1 MSVKIKQ
8 MKNKKRVF
16 KKRVFKN
23 DIGNKVK
30 VKALDDMGVSNSKFD
45 YLNDEFINK
54 SLIDYNSPVN
64 FLDLYDENN

>member
-1 MSVKIKQ
+1 

-16 KKRVFKN
+16 KS

-30 VKALDDMGVSNSKFD
+30 VKALNDMGVSNSIFD
-45 YLNDEFINK
+45 YLTDEFINK
-54 SLIDYNSPVN
+54 SLIDYNSPVD

>member
-8 MKNKKRVF
+8 MKN

-30 VKALDDMGVSNSKFD
+30 VKALDDMGVSNSTFD
-45 YLNDEFINK
+45 HLNDEFINK
-54 SLIDYNSPVN
+54 ALIDYNSPVN

>member
-8 MKNKKRVF
+8 MKN

-30 VKALDDMGVSNSKFD
+30 VKALNDMGVSNSIFD
-45 YLNDEFINK
+45 YLNDEFVNK
-54 SLIDYNSPVN
+54 SLIDYNSPID

>member
-1 MSVKIKQ
+1 
-8 MKNKKRVF
+8 MKKMKRIN

-30 VKALDDMGVSNSKFD
+30 VKALNDIGVSNSTFD

-54 SLIDYNSPVN
+54 SLIDYNSPVD

>member
-8 MKNKKRVF
+8 MKN

-30 VKALDDMGVSNSKFD
+30 VKALDDMGVSNSTFD

-54 SLIDYNSPVN
+54 ALIDYNSPVN

>member
-1 MSVKIKQ
+1 MSEKIKQ

-16 KKRVFKN
+16 KS

-30 VKALDDMGVSNSKFD
+30 VKALNDMGVSNSIFD

-54 SLIDYNSPVN
+54 SLIDYNSTVD

>member
-8 MKNKKRVF
+8 MKN

-30 VKALDDMGVSNSKFD
+30 VKALGDMGVSNSTFD
-45 YLNDEFINK
+45 HLNDEFINK
-54 SLIDYNSPVN
+54 ALIDYNSPVN

>member
-1 MSVKIKQ
+1 MSEKIKQ

-16 KKRVFKN
+16 KS

-30 VKALDDMGVSNSKFD
+30 VKALNDIGVSNSTFD

-54 SLIDYNSPVN
+54 SLIDYNSPVD

>member
-1 MSVKIKQ
+1 
-8 MKNKKRVF
+8 MKKMKRIN

-30 VKALDDMGVSNSKFD
+30 VKALNDIGVSNSIFD

-54 SLIDYNSPVN
+54 SLIDYNSPVD

>member
-8 MKNKKRVF
+8 IKN

-30 VKALDDMGVSNSKFD
+30 VKALDDMGVSNSTFD
-45 YLNDEFINK
+45 HLNDEFINK
-54 SLIDYNSPVN
+54 ALIDYNSPVN

>member
-1 MSVKIKQ
+1 
-8 MKNKKRVF
+8 MKKMKRIN

-30 VKALDDMGVSNSKFD
+30 VKALSDIGVSNSIFD

-54 SLIDYNSPVN
+54 SLIDYNSPVD

>member
-8 MKNKKRVF
+8 MKN

-30 VKALDDMGVSNSKFD
+30 VKALNDIGVSNSIFD

-54 SLIDYNSPVN
+54 SLIDYNSPVD

>member
-8 MKNKKRVF
+8 MKN

-30 VKALDDMGVSNSKFD
+30 VKALNDMGVSNSTFD
-45 YLNDEFINK
+45 YLNDEFVNK
-54 SLIDYNSPVN
+54 SLIDYNSPVD

>member
-1 MSVKIKQ
+1 
-8 MKNKKRVF
+8 MKGKSNSH

-30 VKALDDMGVSNSKFD
+30 VKALDDMGVSNSTFD

-54 SLIDYNSPVN
+54 ALIDYNSPVN

>member
-1 MSVKIKQ
+1 VKIKQ

-30 VKALDDMGVSNSKFD
+30 VKALDDMGVSNSTFD

-54 SLIDYNSPVN
+54 ALIDYNSPVN

>member
-1 MSVKIKQ
+1 MSEKIKQ

-30 VKALDDMGVSNSKFD
+30 VKALDDMGVSNSTFD

-54 SLIDYNSPVN
+54 ALIDYNSPVN

>member
-8 MKNKKRVF
+8 MKN

-30 VKALDDMGVSNSKFD
+30 VKALDDMGVSNSTFD

-54 SLIDYNSPVN
+54 SLIDYNSTVD

>member
-8 MKNKKRVF
+8 MKN

-30 VKALDDMGVSNSKFD
+30 VKALNDMGVSNSIFD

-54 SLIDYNSPVN
+54 SLIDYNSPVD

>member
-1 MSVKIKQ
+1 MSEK
-8 MKNKKRVF
+8 MTNKKMKRIN

-30 VKALDDMGVSNSKFD
+30 VKALNDIGVSNSIFD

-54 SLIDYNSPVN
+54 SLIDYNSPVD

>member
-16 KKRVFKN
+16 KS

-30 VKALDDMGVSNSKFD
+30 VKALNDMGVSNSIFD

-54 SLIDYNSPVN
+54 SLIDYNSPVD